1 VEWRLLERKPHFSSF
16 LRVNFDTFAWQLP
29 VDASRL
35 DDGARF
41 HLFTP
46 PEEISMAT
54 SKLMTIAALI
64 LIGGATG
71 YSAPAP
77 CQPLQA
83 AGSDNASAIPS
94 FEQLDTKHRGYLVRS
109 DIPKNVEPLM
119 ALRMHFTD
127 YDRNGNGRLD
137 NTEYAGYV
145 ATLAPNNQ
153 SGGAAEN
160 RSQPMH

>member
-1 VEWRLLERKPHFSSF
+1 M
-16 LRVNFDTFAWQLP
+16 NFDTFAWQLP
-29 VDASRL
+29 MDVSRL

-41 HLFTP
+41 NLFTP

-64 LIGGATG
+64 LIGATG
-71 YSAPAP
+71 YSTPAS
-77 CQPLQA
+77 CQPLQAASQA
-83 AGSDNASAIPS
+83 AGSDNASAVPS
-94 FEQLDTKHRGYLVRS
+94 FEQLDTKHHGYLVRG

-137 NTEYAGYV
+137 NTEYAAYV
-145 ATLAPNNQ
+145 ASLAPSSQ
-153 SGGAAEN
+153 SGAAAAS